1 MAAAITDT
9 ENQVNLPCWDSAEV
23 DPEANFEGVT
33 SVFGYG
39 SLVWKPPCDT
49 RHIVGSQ
56 IGCIKGWARRFWQ
69 HSVDHRGT
77 PTAPGR
83 VATILHHTHPDMAAE
98 STAAVDGSDDC
109 FITAGMVYTISDI
122 AAILPEL
129 DFREK
134 NGYTRT
140 VVDVYDP
147 KDLTRKIDRAIMFE
161 TCPALP
167 THHHSHTYCA
177 RSEEI

>member
-1 MAAAITDT
+1 
-9 ENQVNLPCWDSAEV
+9 
-23 DPEANFEGVT
+23 
-33 SVFGYG
+33 
-39 SLVWKPPCDT
+39 
-49 RHIVGSQ
+49 
-56 IGCIKGWARRFWQ
+56 
-69 HSVDHRGT
+69 
-77 PTAPGR
+77 
-83 VATILHHTHPDMAAE
+83 MAAE
-98 STAAVDGSDDC
+98 STAAVDGSNDC
-109 FITAGMVYTISDI
+109 FVTAGMVYTISDI